1 MIGFPPINAEFGI
14 YDNPKP
20 TNKGGIPMHQQLI
33 MNIIDLFTPQSKAD
47 FYRIIFDTL
56 DLSSFPDEIN
66 QNNSGPSGFSRHA
79 LFRAFMVMKYEKFSE
94 VSQLQEYLFNNQIIA
109 HACGFDITKKLPSY
123 WTYRRFIKDTAHQW
137 FSDVMQA
144 QVKELAALGLI
155 DGSFISL
162 DSTSVEA
169 NTSKNNS
176 KSFDKNRF
184 DKSSP
189 PKSDKDCRLG
199 VRTATN
205 TYNEKNYQFYW
216 GYKNHIL
223 IDAISGLPITEVTT
237 PANVSDGQIA
247 IPLLKDTH
255 SWLSLDETY
264 FIADKGYDVKNIYDF
279 VHGELHGH
287 CFIPLNKRNSKK
299 NRKTLPCGN
308 PICDAGFAMIKDGRR
323 YLKGSIKQKF
333 RCPFYLSKDNAACTC
348 AHPKFFN
355 GARKRGCIKYISTG
369 TDYRSS
375 INRDSPFFKSIYSL
389 RTESER
395 YNSRWKNLNTDKAS
409 VRSLTAIQNLNTV
422 GHICLLAVALAAV
435 KSGKTNCSKSLKGLI
450 KSA

>member
-1 MIGFPPINAEFGI
+1 M
-14 YDNPKP
+14 
-20 TNKGGIPMHQQLI
+20 
-33 MNIIDLFTPQSKAD
+33 
-47 FYRIIFDTL
+47 
-56 DLSSFPDEIN
+56 
-66 QNNSGPSGFSRHA
+66 
-79 LFRAFMVMKYEKFSE
+79 
-94 VSQLQEYLFNNQIIA
+94 
-109 HACGFDITKKLPSY
+109 
-123 WTYRRFIKDTAHQW
+123 
-137 FSDVMQA
+137 
-144 QVKELAALGLI
+144 GLI

-162 DSTSVEA
+162 DSTSIEA

-176 KSFDKNRF
+176 KSFDKTALINLHRLSLIRIAGSVLELPLIHITR
-184 DKSSP
+184 KTISST
-189 PKSDKDCRLG
+189 G
-199 VRTATN
+199 ATKP
-205 TYNEKNYQFYW
+205 YPYRRY
-216 GYKNHIL
+216 IR
-223 IDAISGLPITEVTT
+223 
-237 PANVSDGQIA
+237 PAYYRSYHPSQCSDGQIA
-247 IPLLKDTH
+247 IPCLKILIPGFRLMKHISSPTKAMM
-255 SWLSLDETY
+255 LKT
-264 FIADKGYDVKNIYDF
+264 YDF

-287 CFIPLNKRNSKK
+287 CFILEQKK
-299 NRKTLPCGN
+299 LKENRKTLPCGN